1 MDIRADK
8 EGIETVQALCDIA
21 LKTGG
26 LQNFAKINVV
36 LKSLK
41 PLPVQEAKVETPAEE
56 LTCSA

>member
-26 LQNFAKINVV
+26 LQIFAKINVV

-41 PLPVQEAKVETPAEE
+41 PLPVQEAKVETPAED
-56 LTCSA
+56 S